1 MLASIQKIIDIQP
14 IENANAIEKAYVLGW
29 QVVAKKGEFK
39 VGDMVVYIQIDT
51 VVPDK
56 PEFAFLAK
64 EKFRIKTIKL
74 RGTLSQG
81 IIFPLS
87 ILPVEPYVKGETEQT
102 HTISLARDWKEGDD
116 VSKVLEVTHY
126 EKPVPGG
133 FNQGDTKGSFP
144 RLFPKTDEERIQNV
158 PEVLNELRGK
168 SYYISTKCDGTSC
181 TIYFNRGKF
190 GVCSRNMEKKDSEG
204 SVYWQ
209 MARKYDLEKK
219 MREWGANIAIQGE
232 ICGPGIQKNKLGL
245 TEYTLFVFDVYDI
258 DDGKYLPVS
267 RMFQLVTMFD
277 LNRVP
282 LVQMGEGFLY
292 NQEQLLEMA
301 KGKYIGTENDREG
314 IVVRAMNGDFSEKL
328 RNRIS
333 FKVLNND
340 FLLKEKE

>member
-14 IENANAIEKAYVLGW
+14 IENADAIEKAYVLGW
-29 QVVAKKGEFK
+29 QVVVKKGEFK
-39 VGDMVVYIQIDT
+39 VGDAVVYIQIDT
-51 VVPDK
+51 IVPDK

-81 IIFPLS
+81 IVFPLT
-87 ILPVEPYVKGETEQT
+87 ILPPLT
-102 HTISLARDWKEGDD
+102 HLEYEVGQD
-116 VSKVLEVTHY
+116 VSGTLGITHY

-133 FNQGDTKGSFP
+133 FNQGDTKGNFP
-144 RLFPKTDEERIQNV
+144 PLFPKTDEERIQNV
-158 PEVLNELRGK
+158 PKVLNELRGK

-181 TIYFNRGKF
+181 TIYFNRGEF

-245 TEYTLFVFDVYDI
+245 TEHSLFVFDVYDI
-258 DDGKYLPVS
+258 DDGKYLSVP
-267 RMFQLVTMFD
+267 RMFQVVTMFG
-277 LNRVP
+277 LERVP
-282 LVQMGEGFLY
+282 LVQMGEGFHY
-292 NQEQLLEMA
+292 DQEQLLEMA
-301 KGKYIGTENDREG
+301 KGKYNGTQNDREG
-314 IVVRAMNGDFSEKL
+314 IVVRATYGDFSEKM
-328 RNRIS
+328 RSRIS
-333 FKVLNND
+333 FKVLNNE